1 EDTPSDISHLYYM
14 DNFQF
19 NHFQPNDSKGN
30 DTLNIEVSRKNL
42 LIDLTYFQIGRFPF
56 LIEANDTLIVKYQ
69 KGVHKVKAPANREH
83 RKYDFAYDSLRMAYF
98 EDNKIGA
105 NELFE
110 LLDKTRDF
118 QTFINQ
124 KKGLYEKE
132 CKLIDSLYANN
143 LLSKPYYEVLE
154 ERARY

>member
-1 EDTPSDISHLYYM
+1 MRYSLFIPFLFILFSCNSKKKEGQIKQEDIAQIEEKNGSYKYTIIFEQRKDAKEEDYPSEDTPSDISHLYYM

-69 KGVHKVKAPANREH
+69 N
-83 RKYDFAYDSLRMAYF
+83 
-98 EDNKIGA
+98 
-105 NELFE
+105 
-110 LLDKTRDF
+110 
-118 QTFINQ
+118 
-124 KKGLYEKE
+124 
-132 CKLIDSLYANN
+132 
-143 LLSKPYYEVLE
+143 
-154 ERARY
+154 